1 MTGSNTTPDE
11 ATPERP
17 ADPFKPLGNETRL
30 EILRVLYDHLQS
42 SSREATLSYSTLR
55 SEVGI
60 EDKGNFNYHLRQL
73 DGLFVEHGSETEAT
87 ASTDSGS
94 GSGTGTG
101 IDTNTETTADTD
113 SSTSTESPTNTA
125 SSPDGYRLT
134 FAGFEIAKVI
144 DVDAW
149 RSHEPCGPVVLD
161 DPRADPVDA
170 GPNETGDE
178 PTAQDPLTATY
189 EDSVVEIRRGDDL
202 LYAHA
207 VRPTGA
213 AARGMAV
220 DELLDTAS
228 TLWRHTVEQFLENI
242 CPYCHAP
249 LERTLEYTPDRRW
262 EHTFSANCNECGS
275 LGGAHVGAVA
285 LTHPE
290 AIAFC
295 WEHGLDLTSTRVWTL
310 PFVDDDAVTVLSDE
324 PRRLQ
329 LTIEFESA
337 RLELI
342 VNDDARI
349 VETERVCRDEP

>member
-1 MTGSNTTPDE
+1 MTGPNTTTDE
-11 ATPERP
+11 TTPKRP
-17 ADPFKPLGNETRL
+17 ADPFKSLGNETRL

-55 SEVGI
+55 SEVGV

-73 DGLFVEHGSETEAT
+73 DGLFVERGSGTETEAAT
-87 ASTDSGS
+87 ST
-94 GSGTGTG
+94 GSGTGSDTG
-101 IDTNTETTADTD
+101 TETTADTD
-113 SSTSTESPTNTA
+113 SSTNTDSST
-125 SSPDGYRLT
+125 DGYRLT

-161 DPRADPVDA
+161 NPRDDCVD
-170 GPNETGDE
+170 TGRNDTHDD
-178 PTAQDPLTATY
+178 PTAQHPLTATY

-228 TLWRHTVEQFLENI
+228 TLWRHTVEQLLETI

-249 LERTLEYTPDRRW
+249 IERTLEYTPNRHW

-275 LGGAHVGAVA
+275 LGGSHVGIVA
-285 LTHPE
+285 ITHPA

-295 WEHGLDLTSTRVWTL
+295 WEHGLDLTSTRVWNL
-310 PFVDDDAVTVLSDE
+310 PFVDDNAVTVLNDE
-324 PRRLQ
+324 PRRLR

-337 RLELI
+337 RLKL
-342 VNDDARI
+342 VVTDDVR
-349 VETERVCRDEP
+349 VVDTERVCRAES

>member
-1 MTGSNTTPDE
+1 MTGPNTTPDE

-42 SSREATLSYSTLR
+42 TSREATLSYSTLR
-55 SEVGI
+55 SEVGVT
-60 EDKGNFNYHLRQL
+60 DKGNFNYHLRQL
-73 DGLFVEHGSETEAT
+73 DGLFVERGSETEPT
-87 ASTDSGS
+87 AST
-94 GSGTGTG
+94 GSGTGS
-101 IDTNTETTADTD
+101 DTDTETTTDTN
-113 SSTSTESPTNTA
+113 SSSNSHSPTSTD

-161 DPRADPVDA
+161 DPRENPVDTSA
-170 GPNETGDE
+170 NETDDG

-228 TLWRHTVEQFLENI
+228 TLWRHTVEQLLKNI

-249 LERTLEYTPDRRW
+249 IERALEYTPDRRW
-262 EHTFSANCNECGS
+262 EHAFSANCDECGS
-275 LGGAHVGAVA
+275 LGGSHVGIVA
-285 LTHPE
+285 ITHPE

-295 WEHGLDLTSTRVWTL
+295 WDHGLDLTSTRVWSL

-324 PRRLQ
+324 PRRVRLDI
-329 LTIEFESA
+329 TFETA
-337 RLELI
+337 RLEL
-342 VNDDARI
+342 VVSDDVRI
-349 VETERVCRDEP
+349 VDTERVCRAER

>member
-11 ATPERP
+11 ATSERP

-42 SSREATLSYSTLR
+42 ASREATLSYSTLR
-55 SEVGI
+55 SEVGVA
-60 EDKGNFNYHLRQL
+60 DKGNFNYHLRQL
-73 DGLFVEHGSETEAT
+73 DGLFVERGDKTETT
-87 ASTDSGS
+87 TDTHSSSNSDSRTSTDSS
-94 GSGTGTG
+94 L
-101 IDTNTETTADTD
+101 
-113 SSTSTESPTNTA
+113 
-125 SSPDGYRLT
+125 DGYRLT

-149 RSHEPCGPVVLD
+149 RSHEPCGPVVLE
-161 DPRADPVDA
+161 DPRENPVETST
-170 GPNETGDE
+170 NETDDE

-228 TLWRHTVEQFLENI
+228 TLWRHTVEQLLENI

-249 LERTLEYTPDRRW
+249 IERTLEYTPDRRW
-262 EHTFSANCNECGS
+262 EHTFSANCDECGS
-275 LGGAHVGAVA
+275 LGGSHVGIVA
-285 LTHPE
+285 ITHPE

-295 WEHGLDLTSTRVWTL
+295 WDHGLDLTSTRVWSL

-324 PRRLQ
+324 PRRVRLD
-329 LTIEFESA
+329 IEFETV
-337 RLELI
+337 RLELV
-342 VNDDARI
+342 VNDDVRI
-349 VETERVCRDEP
+349 VDTERVCRGES